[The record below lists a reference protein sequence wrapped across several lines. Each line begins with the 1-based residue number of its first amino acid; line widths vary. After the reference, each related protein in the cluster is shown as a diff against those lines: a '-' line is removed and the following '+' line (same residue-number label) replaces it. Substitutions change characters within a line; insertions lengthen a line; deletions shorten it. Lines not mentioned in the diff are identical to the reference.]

1 MPDVTTSYRHFQC
14 PRCGM
19 GDHEAGH
26 LVDMN
31 DEHCLICLEEDGLQ
45 IRLERWSEEPVQA
58 RFRGTLT
65 VVATGS
71 RAVA

>member
-1 MPDVTTSYRHFQC
+1 
-14 PRCGM
+14 M